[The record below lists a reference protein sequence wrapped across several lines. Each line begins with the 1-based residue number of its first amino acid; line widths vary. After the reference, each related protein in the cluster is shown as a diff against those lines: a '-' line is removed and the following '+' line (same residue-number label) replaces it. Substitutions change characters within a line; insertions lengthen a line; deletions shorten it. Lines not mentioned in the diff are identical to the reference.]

1 VRYRETDA
9 MGIAH
14 HAEYL
19 AWFEVG
25 RTDWIR
31 RAGPADEQG
40 ERSYRR
46 LELAGF
52 FLPVIELSA
61 RYRAP
66 ARYDDEVIVVTTLT
80 SSSRIRIAFDYEV
93 LRLPERT
100 LLVRGSTVHAV
111 TDHSGR
117 PKRLPPATLA
127 WLLGADGAADDGSDT

>member
-1 VRYRETDA
+1 

-31 RAGPADEQG
+31 HVGAPDAHG

-61 RYRAP
+61 RYLAP
-66 ARYDDEVIVVTTLT
+66 ARYDDEVLVMTTLA
-80 SSSRIRIAFDYEV
+80 SSSRIRIAFEYEI
-93 LRLPERT
+93 LRLPGRE
-100 LLVRGSTVHAV
+100 LLVRGRTDHAV
-111 TDHSGR
+111 TDHAGR
-117 PKRLPPATLA
+117 LKRLPATTLA
-127 WLLGADGAADDGSDT
+127 WLTGAEGVDGP

>member
-1 VRYRETDA
+1 MRYRETDA

-31 RAGPADEQG
+31 RAGPPDAQG

-61 RYRAP
+61 RYLAP
-66 ARYDDEVIVVTTLT
+66 ARYDDEVIVVTTLAA
-80 SSSRIRIAFDYEV
+80 SSRIRIAFDYEI
-93 LRLPERT
+93 LRLPDRT
-100 LLVRGSTVHAV
+100 LLVRGRTEHAV
-111 TDHSGR
+111 TDPSGR
-117 PKRLPPATLA
+117 PRRLPAGTLA
-127 WLLGADGAADDGSDT
+127 WLVGAEGDVGS